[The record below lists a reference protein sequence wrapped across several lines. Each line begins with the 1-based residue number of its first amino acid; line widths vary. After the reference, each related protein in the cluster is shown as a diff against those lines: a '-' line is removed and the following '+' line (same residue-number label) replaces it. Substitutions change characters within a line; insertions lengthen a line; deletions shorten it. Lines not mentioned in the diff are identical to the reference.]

1 MKTLRFVLLLLMV
14 LPGLA
19 MAAKDDPW
27 SRKLPF
33 ESATITYTLGG
44 METGTEMLYIKDYGE
59 KTAKHHKGVTSMLG
73 MKMES
78 STLELAE
85 PDWVY
90 RYDLKERTG
99 TKTTNPKKYMKEEY
113 DKLTADEKKQV
124 EKNAKE
130 FSVNLMQGGGGKIEE
145 NAAEMF
151 GYKVDKATYMGITS
165 YSIHQTPVALK
176 TEGTM
181 MGMKIDMAATSVEEG
196 KAGDEYFAHPEG
208 IEAVFDQQA
217 DDMSRLMAQK
227 TMNWLKDPEA
237 AQKAPP
243 TPVPT
248 GMGNQQAS
256 PQQEEEQ
263 GDSAT
268 QVMESVLKGLFGN

>member
-1 MKTLRFVLLLLMV
+1 MKTLRIVLLFLMV

-19 MAAKDDPW
+19 IAAQDDPW
-27 SRKLPF
+27 DRKLPF
-33 ESATITYTLGG
+33 ENATITYTLGG

-59 KTAKHHKGVTSMLG
+59 HTAKYHKGVTSMLG
-73 MKMES
+73 VKMENN
-78 STLELAE
+78 TLEFVD

-99 TKTTNPKKYMKEEY
+99 TKVTNPKKYMKEEY
-113 DKLTADEKKQV
+113 DKLTEDEKKQV
-124 EKNAKE
+124 EKNARE

-165 YSIHQTPVALK
+165 YNIHQTPIAMK
-176 TEGTM
+176 TEGSM

-196 KAGDEYFAHPEG
+196 KADDKYFAHPEG
-208 IEAVFDQQA
+208 IEAVYDQRA

-227 TMNWLKDPEA
+227 TMNWLKDPDA

-243 TPVPT
+243 SPMPT
-248 GMGNQQAS
+248 GMGDQQTS
-256 PQQEEEQ
+256 PQDDEEPA
-263 GDSAT
+263 DPAS
-268 QVMESVLKGLFGN
+268 QVMENVMKGLFGK